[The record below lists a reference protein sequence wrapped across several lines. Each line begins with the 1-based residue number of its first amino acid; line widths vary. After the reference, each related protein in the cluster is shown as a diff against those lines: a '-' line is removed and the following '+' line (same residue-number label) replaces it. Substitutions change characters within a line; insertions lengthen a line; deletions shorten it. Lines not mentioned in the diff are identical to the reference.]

1 MTTHEGTDTAVKPA
15 PESAA
20 GETAGGRIRVLP
32 PAEARK
38 IAAGEVIDRPAALIR
53 EFLDNAIDADA
64 RNIEVY
70 IEEGGIKRTEV
81 VDNGSGMSREDLLV
95 CRLPHATSKIRS
107 LEDLAVLRTLGFR
120 GEALAAAA
128 AVTRLEILTSRD
140 GREAWLLESEPDG
153 AEPAVTQSR
162 RTRGTTVRALGLFDA
177 VPARKRFLKREGS
190 EGGLCRQAF
199 TDKAL
204 AFPERSFRFTQDG
217 GLKDYFPPSGLK
229 ERFAAILLKPGEE
242 TFLHEISAPGGDFTV
257 TVIAGG
263 PELYR
268 NDKRRQ
274 YIFVNRRR
282 IYDYGLL
289 QALEYGLQGWFPNGS
304 HPVGAVYIDIDPRQA
319 DFNVHPAKR
328 EVRFADAGTI
338 HHALTTALRD
348 FVRHLYG
355 SPGRRSGEFSG
366 GQDLFAAESGA
377 PYMTGRE
384 EGGMSGGNGPA
395 GRYAGGAGTGGAGR
409 FGAGHAEA
417 LAMEALLENP
427 PRFSPLPGRNGET
440 RNETHPGETL
450 RYAGRIFG
458 LFILAE
464 RGDRLF
470 IIDQHAAHERI
481 LYDRFLSGPVPRQ
494 ELLVPIPFETESGED
509 DSFLLAHSEELG
521 RLGIT
526 LERDGKAWRIAA
538 LPSGWRTGDRETVKE
553 ILSLKNAGKNIAE
566 HWAATLAC
574 HTAVRDGDYL
584 DQESA
589 LALAGEA
596 LALPMPFCPH
606 GRPLWMELNRGTLLK
621 AVKRE

>member
-1 MTTHEGTDTAVKPA
+1 
-15 PESAA
+15 
-20 GETAGGRIRVLP
+20 VLP
-32 PAEARK
+32 PLEARK

-64 RNIEVY
+64 EDIEVN
-70 IEEGGIKRTEV
+70 IEEGGIRRTEV
-81 VDNGSGMSREDLLV
+81 IDNGRGMSREDLLV

-107 LEDLAVLRTLGFR
+107 LEDLAVLHTLGFR

-140 GREAWLLESEPDG
+140 GREAWLLESEPGG
-153 AEPAVTQSR
+153 AEAAVTQSR

-190 EGGLCRQAF
+190 EGGLCRQSF

-217 GLKDYFPPSGLK
+217 GLKDYFPPSSLK
-229 ERFAAILLKPGEE
+229 ERFAAALLKPGEGA
-242 TFLHEISAPGGDFTV
+242 FLHEISAPGRDFTV

-268 NDKRRQ
+268 NDRRRQ

-289 QALEYGLQGWFPNGS
+289 QALEYGLEGWFPNGT
-304 HPVGAVYIDIDPRQA
+304 HPVGAVYVDIEPRLA
-319 DFNVHPAKR
+319 DFNVHPAKK
-328 EVRFADAGTI
+328 EVRFTDAGII
-338 HHALTTALRD
+338 HHTLTTALRD
-348 FVRHLYG
+348 FVRRLYNKE
-355 SPGRRSGEFSG
+355 GRRGGEFYSGESRG
-366 GQDLFAAESGA
+366 GPGLFTAEASASYTAGGEEDGASGA
-377 PYMTGRE
+377 DNRR
-384 EGGMSGGNGPA
+384 GPQ
-395 GRYAGGAGTGGAGR
+395 GAGR
-409 FGAGHAEA
+409 FAAGSGGI

-427 PRFSPLPGRNGET
+427 PVFSPLPGRSAETPGEIQ
-440 RNETHPGETL
+440 THSGETL
-450 RYAGRIFG
+450 RYAGRVFG

-481 LYDRFLSGPVPRQ
+481 LYDRFLSGPVPTQ

-509 DSFLLAHSEELG
+509 DGFLLAHSEELG
-521 RLGIT
+521 RLGIV

-538 LPSGWRTGDRETVKE
+538 LPSGWRTGDRETIRE
-553 ILSLKNAGKNIAE
+553 ILSLKNAGKDIAR

-574 HTAVRDGDYL
+574 HAAVRDGDYL
-584 DQESA
+584 DEESA

-606 GRPLWMELNRGTLLK
+606 GRPLWMELNRETLFK